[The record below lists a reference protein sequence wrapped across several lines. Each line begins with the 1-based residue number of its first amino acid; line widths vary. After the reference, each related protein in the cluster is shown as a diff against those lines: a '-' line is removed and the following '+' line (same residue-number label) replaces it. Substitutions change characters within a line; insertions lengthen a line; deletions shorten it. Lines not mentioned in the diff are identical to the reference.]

1 MVKSNSKDLV
11 ALSVLGEV
19 TSAVWP
25 ATRQYRVGHTGQ
37 LAVLPGTG
45 GICYSHVIGD
55 NATTIIGDNVEPGVS
70 IAHSNANCNA
80 ALNTPLPASGTSQES
95 FQAMPKARKALLR
108 ANTAEW
114 SMSCDGGFQH

>member
-55 NATTIIGDNVEPGVS
+55 
-70 IAHSNANCNA
+70 SNY
-80 ALNTPLPASGTSQES
+80 SGTPNINAPQ
-95 FQAMPKARKALLR
+95 KR
-108 ANTAEW
+108 AN
-114 SMSCDGGFQH
+114 HL